1 MEAVVRRLERTF
13 TTDLLR
19 KLREAIKGLA
29 RVWKSCVSVVL
40 KAERWDIESISRVT
54 RPRRTFN

>member
-1 MEAVVRRLERTF
+1 MEAIVRRLERTF

-29 RVWKSCVSVVL
+29 
-40 KAERWDIESISRVT
+40 
-54 RPRRTFN
+54 